1 MSRFCGKIGFSETKE
16 TKPGVHTQVGITE
29 QVYFG
34 DVNRNVWKVNSGS
47 KVNDDLTINTEIS
60 IVADSFA
67 RENFHRMTYVQWK
80 GILWE
85 ISSVDDQYPRLILS
99 IGDVYNGPTATDF
112 TS

>member
-16 TKPGVHTQVGITE
+16 TASGVYGQADITE
-29 QVYFG
+29 KVYFG
-34 DVNRNVWKVNSGS
+34 DVNRNIWKVNSGS
-47 KVNDDLTINTEIS
+47 KVNDDLTINNEIS

-67 RENFHRMTYVQWK
+67 RENFHRMIYVQWK

-112 TS
+112 AP